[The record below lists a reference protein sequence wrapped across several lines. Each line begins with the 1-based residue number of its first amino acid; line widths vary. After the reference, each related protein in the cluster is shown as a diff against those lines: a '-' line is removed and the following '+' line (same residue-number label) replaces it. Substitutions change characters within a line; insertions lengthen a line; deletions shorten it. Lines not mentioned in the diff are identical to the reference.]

1 MADEGFGHVMS
12 GQQEGFIPLVFH
24 EVSNTEMETRSSEFL
39 ELMASR
45 RTTRHFSNRS
55 VSRSLIENAI
65 LTGGTAPSGAHL
77 QPWTFVAISDAG
89 VKAQIRKAA
98 EAEEKKFYSERIPDE
113 WEEVLAPL
121 GTDYVKEHIT
131 DAPWLVVLF
140 RHTQRKREN
149 GEWSP
154 TYYSQESCGIAAGM
168 FISAIHNM
176 GLVTLTHTPSP
187 MGFLGEILG
196 RGEHEKAMLL
206 MPVGYPAD
214 GAEVPNLQRKAL
226 DEISDFIE

>member
-1 MADEGFGHVMS
+1 MADDGFGHVMS
-12 GQQEGFIPLVFH
+12 EQQDGFVPLVFH
-24 EVSNTEMETRSSEFL
+24 ELSATEMEARSSEFL

-45 RTTRHFSNRS
+45 RTTRHFSSRT

-65 LTGGTAPSGAHL
+65 LTGSTAPSGAHL
-77 QPWTFVAISDAG
+77 QPWTFVAISDDV
-89 VKAQIRKAA
+89 VKAKIREAA
-98 EAEEKKFYSERIPDE
+98 EVEEKRFYKERIPDE